1 MMMKTPANR
10 WTPHWAIHPGEHLRE
25 CIESN
30 GLTTEEFARRIEVPI
45 AIVDAIIAG
54 QHPITLD
61 MAACIDR
68 TLGIMPEL
76 WFVLQLRWQ
85 RYQES
90 FQASA

>member
-1 MMMKTPANR
+1 MNTSANR

-25 CIESN
+25 CIESH
-30 GLTTEEFARRIEVPI
+30 GLSTEDFARRVEMPV

-61 MAACIDR
+61 IAMRIDR

-76 WFVLQLRWQ
+76 WFVLQARWLRH
-85 RYQES
+85 QET
-90 FQASA
+90 FQVSA